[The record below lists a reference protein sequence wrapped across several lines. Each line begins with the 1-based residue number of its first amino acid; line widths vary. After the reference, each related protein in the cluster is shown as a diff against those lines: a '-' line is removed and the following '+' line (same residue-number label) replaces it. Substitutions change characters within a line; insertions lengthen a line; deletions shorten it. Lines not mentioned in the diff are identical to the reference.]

1 MTAVVDV
8 PVFQGAAA
16 TRRDARDEGTLAVRT
31 TYWGYRIHGRR
42 TSVRL
47 VGLQAVCW
55 ALGVAMVAVAIGIW
69 VAPQAAGSV
78 GVISFKLGASVLF
91 ASLSALLLWHSSRG
105 TILAVEVDHRLGEV
119 REVLCNRAGRA
130 TVLSRYGFDA
140 VAGIMT
146 QETAAGRA
154 MLALRLRDTDEVLLV
169 AEGSAQALDG
179 LAERIA
185 QDLMLPRGAPT
196 EPVALDRAA

>member
-8 PVFQGAAA
+8 PVFQGAASK
-16 TRRDARDEGTLAVRT
+16 RREPRVEGTVAVSA
-31 TYWGYRIHGRR
+31 TYWGYRVHGRR

-47 VGLQAVCW
+47 VGLQAMCW
-55 ALGVAMVAVAIGIW
+55 ALGVAMVAVAIGLWI
-69 VAPQAAGSV
+69 APEASGGI
-78 GVISFKLGASVLF
+78 GVVSFKLGASVLF
-91 ASLSALLLWHSSRG
+91 ASLAALLLWHSSRG

-140 VAGIMT
+140 VAGIVT
-146 QETAAGRA
+146 QDMGAGRA

-169 AEGSAQALDG
+169 AEGPAQG
-179 LAERIA
+179 LAGLSERMA
-185 QDLMLPRGAPT
+185 ADLMLAQAVPEVT
-196 EPVALDRAA
+196 EALDRAA

>member
-8 PVFQGAAA
+8 PMFQGAAA
-16 TRRDARDEGTLAVRT
+16 PRREARVEGTIAVRS

-69 VAPQAAGSV
+69 VAPQAAGGV
-78 GVISFKLGASVLF
+78 GVVSFKLGASVLF
-91 ASLSALLLWHSSRG
+91 ASLAALLLWHSSRG

-130 TVLSRYGFDA
+130 TVLSRHGFDA
-140 VAGIMT
+140 VSDILT
-146 QETAAGRA
+146 QETGADRM

-169 AEGSAQALDG
+169 AEGPAQEIDG
-179 LAERIA
+179 LSARIGG
-185 QDLMLPRGAPT
+185 DLMVRQAAP
-196 EPVALDRAA
+196 EAAVALDRAA